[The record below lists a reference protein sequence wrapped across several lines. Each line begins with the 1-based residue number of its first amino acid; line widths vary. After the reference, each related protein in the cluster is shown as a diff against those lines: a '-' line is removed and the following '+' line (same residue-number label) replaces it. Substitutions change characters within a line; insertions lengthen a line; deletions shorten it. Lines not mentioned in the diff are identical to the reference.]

1 MCKWTDGI
9 IEIGLLIVRSIEV
22 SEDGL
27 TGATLAASE

>member
-9 IEIGLLIVRSIEV
+9 IEIGPLIVRSIDI

-27 TGATLAASE
+27 IGTTLAASE